1 MTNVKPGVD
10 RGIDLT
16 LPNCLLYCYRSHSN
30 ASHLPCQQT
39 FPSPLRL
46 YSVTIQCQTPR
57 LLWSKIYCLIILHI
71 SKTALKPLYWPLPT
85 GCRCRKTKIEWNDW
99 RTEKTSS
106 RTDSSKC
113 PVMRE
118 VLNSWDSLWFQLVL
132 SNNVQL
138 KKMVESYWGTWDAQP
153 APVPVQGRIERT
165 ICPVDPQLSSE
176 DLTSRNILSQMPFPV
191 SKRSEG
197 RAVLYSLGIDLQLC
211 GAADKIWRGM
221 EPPQHWEITLKQEQ
235 QQGHHRTWLGY
246 QTAW

>member
-46 YSVTIQCQTPR
+46 YSMTIQCQTPR

-138 KKMVESYWGTWDAQP
+138 KKWWRAIEEPEMLNQLQSPCRGGLR
-153 APVPVQGRIERT
+153 VQ
-165 ICPVDPQLSSE
+165 
-176 DLTSRNILSQMPFPV
+176 F
-191 SKRSEG
+191 
-197 RAVLYSLGIDLQLC
+197 VLWIHSCLQ
-211 GAADKIWRGM
+211 K
-221 EPPQHWEITLKQEQ
+221 T
-235 QQGHHRTWLGY
+235 
-246 QTAW
+246 